1 MPYPFPARSGNL
13 NLGTSPTL
21 AVALLLLVV
30 LAIGLVAT
38 AEDDG
43 DFGKLANAIQEKRIT
58 TFGDLF
64 KQLPSKSKAS
74 AFLEWC
80 GLEPNCTVADA
91 SVDTSISGHQ
101 TLGMRVGE
109 KRVLEIDCATG
120 RIISYGSFEKE
131 DYGKAIEG
139 EEGIAK
145 SDVIEKANAFLKALD
160 LTDTVSE
167 SDFKLK
173 DGVWKAAVHRTYK
186 GFLITDSYV
195 SVEVSPWTG
204 RIIRF
209 RDTPL
214 YIPKSVE
221 QNVTKAQAAETA
233 EEYAR
238 SKVFPDPAVSVRGER
253 SEVKQWIVYLSERP
267 ANPEEGQRETVDAR
281 LIWAVYVSNSLNR
294 PLVVY
299 VDWRNRRGPDI
310 PVLSVRAGF
319 WGCRLVCVIGGMW
332 MRRCAEDPHPTPL
345 PGGEGVRDRGNRLQ
359 QKLTGGRDCRV
370 TRGPS
375 FAGALRRTRSFLLR
389 KCRIL
394 ERKSAIFALSIAISP
409 PKAVWDSQ

>member
-1 MPYPFPARSGNL
+1 MRKELKAELFPTSVPKY
-13 NLGTSPTL
+13 NLGTSPKLT
-21 AVALLLLVV
+21 VALLLLVV
-30 LAIGLVAT
+30 LAIGLA
-38 AEDDG
+38 AAAADDG
-43 DFGKLANAIQEKRIT
+43 DLMKLANAIVEKKIT
-58 TFGDLF
+58 RLGDIL
-64 KQLPSKSKAS
+64 KELPSQSKAS
-74 AFLEWC
+74 SLLEWF
-80 GLEPNCTVADA
+80 GLDPNFTVERA
-91 SVDTSISGHQ
+91 SVHISISGQQ

-109 KRVLEIDCATG
+109 ERVLEIDCATG

-139 EEGIAK
+139 EKGIAK

-160 LTDTVSE
+160 LSDTVSE

-204 RIIRF
+204 RIIQF

-238 SKVFPDPAVSVRGER
+238 SKIFPDPAVSVRGER
-253 SEVKQWIVYLSERP
+253 SEVKQWIVYLSECP
-267 ANPEEGQRETVDAR
+267 SNPEEGQHDEVDAR

-299 VDWRNRRGPDI
+299 VD
-310 PVLSVRAGF
+310 
-319 WGCRLVCVIGGMW
+319 
-332 MRRCAEDPHPTPL
+332 CAT
-345 PGGEGVRDRGNRLQ
+345 GEA
-359 QKLTGGRDCRV
+359 LTH
-370 TRGPS
+370 
-375 FAGALRRTRSFLLR
+375 LY
-389 KCRIL
+389 
-394 ERKSAIFALSIAISP
+394 
-409 PKAVWDSQ
+409 